1 MMPGSKAQPW
11 GSLDPTHEL
20 GDRRR
25 PGRHDF
31 ENDRLLRLL
40 RNPSGDPEADST
52 DPALAPSNFEPARFS
67 LRATLLAAV
76 VFWSAAASV
85 AILL

>member
-1 MMPGSKAQPW
+1 MMPRSKGQPW
-11 GSLDPTHEL
+11 GPPNPTHEL

-40 RNPSGDPEADST
+40 PNPLGDPEADST
-52 DPALAPSNFEPARFS
+52 DPAPEPPNLEPAHFS
-67 LRATLLAAV
+67 LRATVLAAV
-76 VFWSAAASV
+76 VLWSAAALA
-85 AILL
+85 AIRL